1 MGMLCRKEDNKTESV
16 SGNEQTRIPQTDQV
30 RDTQSSSKSQVTNLM
45 SSVNTKGFEWT
56 KPTPRPWAAKWL
68 KVKERR
74 SLSRRQDSGI
84 CTLKRQ
90 LPFQHPSLKSGG
102 KRMASWHWREEL
114 PNGMAGNWNVS
125 QEWGQRRWGKTKDN
139 VNLPLETTLK
149 DWEDGSVGKSDCS
162 VNTRTCVLIHN
173 TYIKCWTW
181 LHISEHQ
188 HWESRK
194 GGHPVQWDAGLWLWP
209 LHVHTQEHILTYAP
223 EYNTR
228 THPPLLT
235 PQHERHTHCTD
246 GKIVACPPVFS
257 VDSIENWEMI
267 K

>member
-1 MGMLCRKEDNKTESV
+1 MNKPGYPKLIKSE
-16 SGNEQTRIPQTDQV
+16 IPKAHQRV
-30 RDTQSSSKSQVTNLM
+30 
-45 SSVNTKGFEWT
+45 
-56 KPTPRPWAAKWL
+56 
-68 KVKERR
+68 R
-74 SLSRRQDSGI
+74 SLTWWVQRTQRGLNERSPLLDLEQQNGWRSKKEEVLAEDRTVVSAPWRGSCLFSTHRSSQEE
-84 CTLKRQ
+84 REW
-90 LPFQHPSLKSGG
+90 LPGTEG
-102 KRMASWHWREEL
+102 RNC
-114 PNGMAGNWNVS
+114 PNGMAGNCNVS

-149 DWEDGSVGKSDCS
+149 DWEDGSVGKNDCS
-162 VNTRTCVLIHN
+162 VNTRTCVLIQN
-173 TYIKCWTW
+173 TYVKCWTW
-181 LHISEHQ
+181 LHIPEHQ

-209 LHVHTQEHILTYAP
+209 LHVHTQEHVLTYAP

-235 PQHERHTHCTD
+235 PQHERHTRCTD